1 MMLMQ
6 KTEALQHFGQMFNQN
21 LNIMSFKKL
30 KILLVLACV
39 LSSFWLSAQ
48 EDESNWQIGTDVVS
62 RYIWRGLKAGGSSP
76 AIQPT
81 IEYAFGNEKNAFAIG
96 AWGSYSVSGTQTTQE
111 IDLYLSYTFNEIVS
125 LIVTDYYLPDETNN
139 RNGFFNMNTDW
150 KKIDAGTKA
159 QTGHVLEAA
168 LQFNGTE
175 KLPLSVLFGVNIWG
189 ADARKFAED
198 ANGGMTAEDKIVM
211 SKYLEIGYATTIR
224 NADLEIFAGMALDNP
239 KTDKGEP
246 AGYYRQESAGI
257 INLGFTISKE
267 IAITD
272 RFSLPVFGSFILN
285 PEAENA
291 YMVFGISL

>member
-1 MMLMQ
+1 MMF
-6 KTEALQHFGQMFNQN
+6 KN
-21 LNIMSFKKL
+21 LKF
-30 KILLVLACV
+30 LLILACV
-39 LSSFWLSAQ
+39 LTSLALSAQ
-48 EDESNWQIGTDVVS
+48 EEDTHWQIGTDVVS
-62 RYIWRGLKAGGSSP
+62 RYIWRGLNAGGSSP

-96 AWGSYSVSGTQTTQE
+96 AWGSYSTSGTQTTQE
-111 IDLYLSYTFNEIVS
+111 IDLYLTYTFNEVVS

-175 KLPLSVLFGVNIWG
+175 KIPLSVFFGVNFWG
-189 ADARKFAED
+189 ADARKYSED
-198 ANGGMTAEDKIVM
+198 ATGALVAEDKIVM
-211 SKYLEIGYATTIR
+211 SKYLEVGYTTSIR
-224 NADLEIFAGMALDNP
+224 NAELELFAGMALDSP

-246 AGYYRQESAGI
+246 AGYYRQQSAGI
-257 INLGFTISKE
+257 INLGLTISKE
-267 IAITD
+267 ITITD
-272 RFSLPVFGSFILN
+272 RFSLPIFGSFIIN
-285 PEAENA
+285 PEAENV